1 MYFLKEGS
9 DSAEFKDNVFK
20 YADMAA
26 KDKSENKINATIGSL
41 CDEDGQ
47 LVAFK
52 SFFKIYDDLPDAI
65 KAKYASA
72 PKGNEGYLKAV
83 KDFVLE
89 DKITLPIS
97 INAASGGTG
106 AITLAFKNIP
116 DFGDSVLIPETAWGN
131 YELMA
136 KEYGLKTIKYDIY
149 DLDDLIAKTKEAAQ
163 RQKRVMAVINSPCH
177 NPCGLSLGK
186 DDFHKLIEAFK
197 TIPKPVIILNDIAY
211 IDYSFDLD
219 HNKDYLETFN
229 DIDDK
234 MMVIIAFSLSKTMT
248 SYGLRCGADIIIT
261 KDEKTNEAMANV
273 FEKSSRAL
281 WSNINN
287 AAMTA
292 FEKVIKDHKKE
303 FLKEKAQYIELLKKR
318 SELFLSEAKAA
329 DLPLYPYDEGFF
341 ITLKVKDNET
351 RDLIHERLLND
362 HIYAVPVNK
371 GIRIAI
377 CSIPLEKIKG
387 LAQRIKK
394 AF

>member
-41 CDEDGQ
+41 CDENGQ

-52 SFFKIYDDLPDAI
+52 SFFKIYDDLPDTI

-177 NPCGLSLGK
+177 NPCGLSLSK

-197 TIPKPVIILNDIAY
+197 AIPKPVIILNDIAY

-234 MMVIIAFSLSKTMT
+234 MMIIIAFSLSKTMT

-292 FEKVIKDHKKE
+292 FEKVIKDHKEE

-318 SELFLSEAKAA
+318 SELFLSEAKTA

>member
-1 MYFLKEGS
+1 M
-9 DSAEFKDNVFK
+9 
-20 YADMAA
+20 
-26 KDKSENKINATIGSL
+26 
-41 CDEDGQ
+41 
-47 LVAFK
+47 
-52 SFFKIYDDLPDAI
+52 
-65 KAKYASA
+65 
-72 PKGNEGYLKAV
+72 
-83 KDFVLE
+83 
-89 DKITLPIS
+89 
-97 INAASGGTG
+97 
-106 AITLAFKNIP
+106 
-116 DFGDSVLIPETAWGN
+116 
-131 YELMA
+131 
-136 KEYGLKTIKYDIY
+136 
-149 DLDDLIAKTKEAAQ
+149 
-163 RQKRVMAVINSPCH
+163 
-177 NPCGLSLGK
+177 
-186 DDFHKLIEAFK
+186 
-197 TIPKPVIILNDIAY
+197 
-211 IDYSFDLD
+211 
-219 HNKDYLETFN
+219 ETFN

-234 MMVIIAFSLSKTMT
+234 MMIIIAFSLSKTMT

-292 FEKVIKDHKKE
+292 FEKVIKDHKEE

-318 SELFLSEAKAA
+318 SELFLSEAKTA